1 MHLVDTAD
9 FSVDMLPGR
18 SKSAIVSF
26 AAVGLAGMP
35 PQEFRRALS
44 GQSRTLFFVRDK
56 RGQWYNGIDAP
67 ILTALNAEISARRI
81 TQVSALGNAMGGFAA
96 LAMAGRINNCDRVLA
111 FSPQTAMRPD
121 LVPFER
127 RWAAMRA
134 KITDWTLPDCVPLL
148 RPGIAYVVLV
158 GGRGAADIAH
168 IDRLTKSYANVDIR
182 VIPTIEHN
190 VAKTLRPGGGL
201 RRLINA
207 VITTGSP
214 PDDPTLPLQRYA
226 DWRRS
231 V

>member
-1 MHLVDTAD
+1 
-9 FSVDMLPGR
+9 MLPGR
-18 SKSAIVSF
+18 GKSAIVAF
-26 AAVGLAGMP
+26 AGIGLVGMQ
-35 PQEFRRALS
+35 PQEFRRSLS

-56 RGQWYNGIDAP
+56 RGQWYNGIDAA
-67 ILTALNAEISARRI
+67 IIAALNAEISSRGI
-81 TQVSALGNAMGGFAA
+81 TQVSGLGNSMGGFAG
-96 LAMAGRINNCDRVLA
+96 LAMAGRITNCDRVLA

-127 RWAAMRA
+127 RWASMRA
-134 KITDWTLPDCVPLL
+134 NITHWTLPDCVPLL

-158 GGRGAADIAH
+158 GGRGTADIAH
-168 IDRLTKSYANVDIR
+168 IDRLTKSHASVDIR
-182 VIPTIEHN
+182 VIPDVEHN

-207 VITTGSP
+207 VITTGIL
-214 PDDPTLPLQRYA
+214 PDDPTHPLLRYA